1 VRKAFKDNQTMS
13 LKFAFKLYCIGGRMM
28 FGRKNPFQKEYDEAL
43 DLLQERGHWLYLYD
57 SLAGPN
63 GEQVCAALKA
73 WLEAY
78 QAKKECQDE
87 QVLSDE
93 KRLKRELHLWIYGE
107 FTEGVHGYV
116 SDDE

>member
-1 VRKAFKDNQTMS
+1 MS
-13 LKFAFKLYCIGGRMM
+13 NIRFALNLYRIGGRMM
-28 FGRKNPFQKEYDEAL
+28 FAAMRGRKHPFQKEYDEAL

-57 SLAGPN
+57 SLDGPK
-63 GEQVCAALKA
+63 GAQVCEALKA

-78 QAKKECQDE
+78 QAKKNGDIQA
-87 QVLSDE
+87 LSDE
-93 KRLKRELHLWIYGE
+93 KRYKRELHLLIYGE

>member
-1 VRKAFKDNQTMS
+1 MIRDM
-13 LKFAFKLYCIGGRMM
+13 L
-28 FGRKNPFQKEYDEAL
+28 GRKHPFQKEYDEAL
-43 DLLQERGHWLYLYD
+43 DLLQVRGHWLDLYD
-57 SLAGPN
+57 CLAGPN
-63 GEQVCAALKA
+63 GAQVCAALKS

-78 QAKKECQDE
+78 QAKKECQEE